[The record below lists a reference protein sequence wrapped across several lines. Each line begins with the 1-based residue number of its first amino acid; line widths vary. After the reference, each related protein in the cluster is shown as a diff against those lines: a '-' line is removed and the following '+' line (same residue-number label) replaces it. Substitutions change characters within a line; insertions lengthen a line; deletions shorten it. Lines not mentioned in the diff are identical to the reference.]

1 MDAASGGLAMSWNY
15 TGMRN
20 SITYQK
26 PIIRVIDVSR
36 RNYDAQRVGK

>member
-1 MDAASGGLAMSWNY
+1 MGSSYNAEPMA
-15 TGMRN
+15 N

-36 RNYDAQRVGK
+36 RNYKTQMRYGK